1 MATETGTGG
10 APAAPASLGLN
21 EPDDVKRAGNWKA
34 EHDASTAAMVTE
46 FLRVQAANQRM
57 KDYMTDFAATVADA
71 LKVSADS
78 YTDHTHI
85 V

>member
-1 MATETGTGG
+1 MATGTGTGG
-10 APAAPASLGLN
+10 AAVPVRLGLN
-21 EPDDVKRAGNWKA
+21 EPDDVKRAANWKA
-34 EHDASTAAMVTE
+34 EHDASAAAMATE

-78 YTDHTHI
+78 YTAHTHI